1 MRQRRVVDRGSL
13 WQRLCGIRLSC
24 RPCYCI
30 APIASLAPWT
40 RFIAQRLLTS
50 LPSRFILFAL
60 ALYLLRRRDLAEDVL
75 QDCYISIWHHA
86 ADYDPA
92 LSQPMTWMLRIVRN
106 RCLDILRRPDI
117 EIPDPDGNLSASWED
132 ESTSPQLRL
141 QHLQTANRLS
151 YCIGQLIPAQRM
163 AIVLGFFDGMS
174 HREIAGRLDAPLGTI
189 KTWTRRGLMQL
200 RRCLR

>member
-1 MRQRRVVDRGSL
+1 MRDTSQ
-13 WQRLCGIRLSC
+13 LSALLLHC
-24 RPCYCI
+24 
-30 APIASLAPWT
+30 
-40 RFIAQRLLTS
+40 AQRQPGAMDALYGATA
-50 LPSRFILFAL
+50 PKLFAL

-75 QDCYISIWHHA
+75 QDCYISIWRHA

-92 LSQPMTWMLRIVRN
+92 QSQPMTWMLRIVRN
-106 RCLDILRRPDI
+106 RCLNILRRPEI
-117 EIPDPDGNLSASWED
+117 EIPDPDGSLSASWED
-132 ESTSPQLRL
+132 EAPSPPLRL
-141 QHLQTANRLS
+141 QHLQTAHRLS